1 MKHQVPTILLIDDD
15 PADQFLVQEAMKI
28 TNLNHNLRLVS
39 DGDEAL
45 DYLFGRGRY
54 ADRFKAPRP
63 DLILLDLNMPRFDG
77 RQVARTLKTHPFL
90 KNIPIVVL
98 TTSAREEDVD
108 ELYAIG
114 VNSYMQKPT
123 NFDEFT
129 AALRDLANYW
139 LERASLP
146 SSAPERETR

>member
-28 TNLNHNLRLVS
+28 ANLRHNLSLVS

-54 ADRFKAPRP
+54 ADHFKAPRP
-63 DLILLDLNMPRFDG
+63 DLILLDLNMPRLDG

-98 TTSAREEDVD
+98 TTSGQAADVD
-108 ELYAIG
+108 DLYAIG

-146 SSAPERETR
+146 SSVERETR

>member
-1 MKHQVPTILLIDDD
+1 MKQQVPTILMVDDD

-28 TNLNHNLRLVS
+28 ANFNHNLRLVS

-54 ADRFKAPRP
+54 AERVKAPRP
-63 DLILLDLNMPRFDG
+63 DLILLDLNMPRCDG
-77 RQVARTLKTHPFL
+77 RQVARALKTDPFL

-98 TTSAREEDVD
+98 TTSGQGEDVD

-129 AALRDLANYW
+129 AALRDLASFW

-146 SSAPERETR
+146 WPVVVREAR

>member
-1 MKHQVPTILLIDDD
+1 MKRGVPTILLIDDD
-15 PADQFLVQEAMKI
+15 PADQFLVQEAIKVA
-28 TNLNHNLRLVS
+28 NLNHNLRLVS

-54 ADRFKAPRP
+54 ADRRKAPRP

-77 RQVARTLKTHPFL
+77 RQVARTLKAHPSL

-98 TTSAREEDVD
+98 TTSSLEEDVD

-114 VNSYMQKPT
+114 VNAFMRKPT

-129 AALRDLANYW
+129 AALCDLSNYW

-146 SSAPERETR
+146 SPAVERGAR